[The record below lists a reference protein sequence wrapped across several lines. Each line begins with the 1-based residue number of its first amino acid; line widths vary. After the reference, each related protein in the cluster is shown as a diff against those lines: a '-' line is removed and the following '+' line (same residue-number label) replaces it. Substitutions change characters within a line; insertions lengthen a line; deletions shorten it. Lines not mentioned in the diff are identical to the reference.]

1 MSLGPAV
8 ATADLSPAAWQQ
20 VLQQGLPGYAEG
32 RLVIEALVLSKQRRS
47 ASRQRHPH
55 PLTLCV
61 DLQVRDARTGQGGT
75 QRLYGKAYRDGA
87 STMAWQQACEQDWT
101 TPAFGLALAHLPA
114 QDMLWW
120 AWPNDPGLPQLPR
133 LLDATQPLAG
143 QPLSSVQVL
152 RYEPECRATLRATLA
167 DGRVIYGK
175 TFADERG
182 ATVMTRF
189 AHAWQAAQH
198 DPLAP
203 HVAEPLHHDAGTH
216 TFWQAAASGAPL
228 LELPEAER
236 LPALHRLGQALARL
250 QAWPTQPLAVDGE
263 RSIAHWLTEAARR
276 AKKIGRAAPAL
287 AARAQALL
295 HVLHDHTTSIDH
307 LPLTLVHG
315 DFHPDQVWVHE
326 GRPLLFDFDEFT
338 HGQPMEDLAAFITRL
353 RQQPW
358 PSAQCA
364 AAEQALCCGYRETA
378 PEHWALG
385 ALHWH
390 LTLQALLQASRAF
403 VFQVPGWAAA
413 MDSRLAVAEACAR
426 VMTQALNSENRLP

>member
-1 MSLGPAV
+1 MSPAP
-8 ATADLSPAAWQQ
+8 TAAAAELSPAAWQQ
-20 VLQQGLPGYAEG
+20 VLQQGLPGYADG
-32 RLVIEALVLSKQRRS
+32 RLVIESLVLSKQRRS
-47 ASRQRHPH
+47 ASRHRHPH

-61 DLQVRDARTGQGGT
+61 DLQVHDIHTGQRGT

-87 STMAWQQACEQDWT
+87 SAAAWQDASRQAWAP
-101 TPAFGLALAHLPA
+101 PAFGTALAHLPGH
-114 QDMLWW
+114 DMLWW

-133 LLDATQPLAG
+133 LLDTAQPLAG
-143 QPLSSVQVL
+143 QPLRQVQVL
-152 RYEPECRATLRATLA
+152 RHEPECRATLRATFA
-167 DGRVIYGK
+167 DGRVVYGK
-175 TFADERG
+175 TFADDHG

-203 HVAEPLHHDAGTH
+203 QVAEPLHHDAATH
-216 TFWQAAASGAPL
+216 TFWQAAARGVPL
-228 LELPEAER
+228 LDLPKDER
-236 LPALHRLGQALARL
+236 LPALHRQGQALARL
-250 QAWPTQPLAVDGE
+250 QAWPTLPLAVACE
-263 RSIAHWLTEAARR
+263 HSIAHWLTEAARR

-287 AARAQALL
+287 ADRAQTLLQALQ
-295 HVLHDHTTSIDH
+295 DHAASIDR

-338 HGQPMEDLAAFITRL
+338 RGQPMEDLAAFVTRL

-358 PSAQCA
+358 PAAQCA
-364 AAEQALCCGYRETA
+364 AAEQALCRGHRETA
-378 PEHWALG
+378 PAHWAPA

-403 VFQVPGWAAA
+403 VFQVPGWAAV
-413 MDSRLAVAEACAR
+413 MEGRVAVAEACAR
-426 VMTQALNSENRLP
+426 TMNAENPQP